1 MIQFQEKTR
10 TEPTGQRYLN
20 PQQLSLQTKWLW
32 VRVSLQ
38 SLKKISSIHLFILKI
53 NPILESVTRLVTII
67 FDYVHPKMFWSTVD
81 LHELVSTCKK
91 SGHFINLFWR
101 HGSLENPA
109 ILLFDNILA
118 HISRKEFFA
127 KYGIWP
133 ETVNNNKSS
142 LQSKFHE
149 D

>member
-10 TEPTGQRYLN
+10 TEPTGQRYSN

-38 SLKKISSIHLFILKI
+38 SLKKISSFHLFILKI

-101 HGSLENPA
+101 HGSLEN
-109 ILLFDNILA
+109 
-118 HISRKEFFA
+118 
-127 KYGIWP
+127 
-133 ETVNNNKSS
+133 
-142 LQSKFHE
+142 LQSYCLTTFWPIFQEKNFLPNMGF
-149 D
+149 DQKQ